1 MRTRRE
7 QAVVYSIVNEPYE
20 PVTAIRAGVPL
31 ELDRILSKALAK
43 KPEERYPAQR
53 RGARRSEALTVGAK
67 IGPTPLRSVRAGQGS
82 GSKLVEIRRCQRS
95 GTAPELPESG
105 NFRAADGAM
114 MEFGGC
120 PRSPGGC
127 PRSPARGSHVDR
139 DIVWDVVTRE
149 PVPLVEVLRKIG
161 AGQGE

>member
-20 PVTAIRAGVPL
+20 PVTAIRVGVPL

-82 GSKLVEIRRCQRS
+82 GSKLVEIRRCQRIGS
-95 GTAPELPESG
+95 DCLGVGLGIPAVKPRYRNSIRERYIHAAHKPTGARTLPKSL
-105 NFRAADGAM
+105 
-114 MEFGGC
+114 
-120 PRSPGGC
+120 
-127 PRSPARGSHVDR
+127 ARRQILS
-139 DIVWDVVTRE
+139 
-149 PVPLVEVLRKIG
+149 LRKPG
-161 AGQGE
+161 FG